1 MFLARNMPAFV
12 IAYLVLMIPT
22 YILPYFGSNSSLVN
36 ALSVSQGMGMLPQWW
51 MHIWFLV
58 MLTLLVWLRGSVIGK
73 AYLPVFPVIAAIF
86 DMTPGLSMIPMIP
99 TVMHLVGIILGAMGV
114 GVLVTEEAAINR
126 EQMLGRKAKIVAG
139 IATLLAIGGSTLFV
153 TTLSSGHHK
162 QPALVAETQVKPAVV
177 QPPVN
182 TVAEVQPQ
190 PMPAETQAA
199 SAPLPATLNTQA
211 HKHHKVVNDYQTA
224 TTKSVKS
231 EKQTVRYF
239 NLNE

>member
-1 MFLARNMPAFV
+1 MFLARNTPAFV
-12 IAYLVLMIPT
+12 ISYLVLMIPT

-58 MLTLLVWLRGSVIGK
+58 MLTLLVWLRGSVIDK

-114 GVLVTEEAAINR
+114 VVLATEEAAVNR
-126 EQMLGRKAKIVAG
+126 ELLLGRKAKIVAG

-153 TTLSSGHHK
+153 TTLTSGHHK
-162 QPALVAETQVKPAVV
+162 PSATVAEKLVKPAIA
-177 QPPVN
+177 QAPVKVEEVKPQA
-182 TVAEVQPQ
+182 TPEELAAETPAAA
-190 PMPAETQAA
+190 PAMPATP
-199 SAPLPATLNTQA
+199 S
-211 HKHHKVVNDYQTA
+211 HKHHNVAHDSVS
-224 TTKSVKS
+224 TTTRSAKS
-231 EKQTVRYF
+231 EKQSVRYL
-239 NLNE
+239 NLND